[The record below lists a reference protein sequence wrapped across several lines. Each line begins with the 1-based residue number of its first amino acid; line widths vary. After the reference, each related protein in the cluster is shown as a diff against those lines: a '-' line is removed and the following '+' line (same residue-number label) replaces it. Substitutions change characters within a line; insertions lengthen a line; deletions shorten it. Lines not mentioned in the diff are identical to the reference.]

1 MARRKASSRIT
12 PQRPTRRAGAWD
24 AVFLNRADQDAQYQ
38 GDNRYNTRDTL
49 GSTPGM
55 RQARVQS
62 AFDMPAVRINAEA
75 ATDDYMRHAINMA
88 INGDLDE
95 LMPYHPTP
103 TINPGRPRTLRA
115 GYDEKSMTL
124 RIQFREGEVYT
135 YYQIPP
141 SVWWKFQRAQSPG
154 RYINSTLN
162 SYPYSR
168 GIF

>member
-12 PQRPTRRAGAWD
+12 PQRTIRRAGAWD
-24 AVFLNRADQDAQYQ
+24 DVFLNRADQDKQYT
-38 GDNRYNTRDTL
+38 GDNRYNTRDSIGRVPL
-49 GSTPGM
+49 RSQQSMFELPQI
-55 RQARVQS
+55 RQR
-62 AFDMPAVRINAEA
+62 AEA
-75 ATDDYMRHAINMA
+75 LTDDYMQNAIQMA

-95 LMPYHPTP
+95 LLPYYPTP

-124 RIQFREGEVYT
+124 RIQFREGEIYT
-135 YYQIPP
+135 YYQVPP

-162 SYPYSR
+162 NYPYSR
-168 GIF
+168 GIY